1 MMVMHLCSPKI
12 SKTSQNNRNL
22 FFSFNQLKCGQLWRL
37 QVTFSGVILEVC
49 MRKLVFYPE
58 VVAFIEEEKDE
69 FPYVKVQYAYASPPK
84 LIMLDGEGNQKE
96 IIRSVGRML
105 FLSCVHSIFNIFWEV
120 VLDFYGSIY
129 LVHDGNGLISLYNIS
144 RW

>member
-1 MMVMHLCSPKI
+1 
-12 SKTSQNNRNL
+12 
-22 FFSFNQLKCGQLWRL
+22 
-37 QVTFSGVILEVC
+37 

-96 IIRSVGRML
+96 IIRSVHRML
-105 FLSCVHSIFNIFWEV
+105 FLSFVHSIFNIF
-120 VLDFYGSIY
+120 
-129 LVHDGNGLISLYNIS
+129 
-144 RW
+144 